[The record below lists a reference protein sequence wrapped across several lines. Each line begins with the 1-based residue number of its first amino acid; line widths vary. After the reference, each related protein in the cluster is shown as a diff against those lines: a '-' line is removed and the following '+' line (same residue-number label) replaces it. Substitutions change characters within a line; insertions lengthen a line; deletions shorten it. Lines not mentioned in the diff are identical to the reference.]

1 MDISVLFATEN
12 GNKYFYDQQSNQFFL
27 THPSLTENE
36 CGIESDDS
44 YYMKK
49 YEYLKDHGFFSE
61 EHSVKFEKKI
71 DESIIEEGI
80 IQSQQ
85 LVFETTDHCNLHC
98 TYCSLGDMYVFN
110 KPGKKNIDTSKALL
124 ALEYI
129 FKRKASNSPFAIS
142 FFGGE
147 PLYNFDFIRV
157 IINRAKTLNQAKKLN
172 LSFNMTTNATLLHK
186 HIAFLV
192 ENDVH
197 LLVSLDGDK
206 ISHSYRVFK
215 DGRSS
220 FEKVIENLDYIQQTY
235 PNYFENNISFNSV
248 LHDKN
253 SVERIYEFCWGKYKK
268 IPMISPLNTTFVN
281 EQKKSLLNTMYRS
294 KEKSEEHFLASNS
307 PLVAQMH
314 EKTGAYQG
322 VYKFMK
328 NYSINS
334 YFSNILSLLYEEV
347 RTVPTGTCP
356 PFRRK
361 MFMNTDNQLLPC
373 EKVSYKHVL
382 GTVDEKGVHI
392 DVKGIAK
399 KFNAYYSAI
408 NTFCSACYNAKSCPI
423 CLLTIENVDQLGA
436 NGFACPSFSDKQ
448 AFKNRLGR
456 IFTLL
461 ERTPEDVVKVMEQS
475 IVD

>member
-1 MDISVLFATEN
+1 MDKSVLFATEN
-12 GNKYFYDQQSNQFFL
+12 GNRYFYDQQSNQFFL

-49 YEYLKDHGFFSE
+49 YEYLKVHGFFSE
-61 EHSVKFEKKI
+61 EHSAKFEKQI

-235 PNYFENNISFNSV
+235 PNYFENNNPQRN
-248 LHDKN
+248 H
-253 SVERIYEFCWGKYKK
+253 
-268 IPMISPLNTTFVN
+268 
-281 EQKKSLLNTMYRS
+281 
-294 KEKSEEHFLASNS
+294 
-307 PLVAQMH
+307 
-314 EKTGAYQG
+314 
-322 VYKFMK
+322 
-328 NYSINS
+328 
-334 YFSNILSLLYEEV
+334 
-347 RTVPTGTCP
+347 
-356 PFRRK
+356 
-361 MFMNTDNQLLPC
+361 
-373 EKVSYKHVL
+373 
-382 GTVDEKGVHI
+382 
-392 DVKGIAK
+392 
-399 KFNAYYSAI
+399 
-408 NTFCSACYNAKSCPI
+408 
-423 CLLTIENVDQLGA
+423 
-436 NGFACPSFSDKQ
+436 
-448 AFKNRLGR
+448 
-456 IFTLL
+456 
-461 ERTPEDVVKVMEQS
+461 
-475 IVD
+475 